1 MNNISFETLSL
12 PLFIFIFAATILVII
27 AKWRIF
33 EKAGQPGWT
42 SIIPYINFFIMLKI
56 VSKPLWWIIWM
67 FVPIANIVV
76 GIWVTNLLAKSF
88 GKNEGFTLGLIFL
101 PFIFYPILGFG
112 NASFQGNV
120 EQEKTFIQV

>member
-1 MNNISFETLSL
+1 MNGFGFNTFSL
-12 PLFIFIFAATILVII
+12 PAILLGAVAVILVII

-33 EKAGQPGWT
+33 EKAGQPGWG
-42 SIIPYINFFIMLKI
+42 SIIPYIDFFFILKI
-56 VSKPLWWIIWM
+56 VNKPLWWIIWL
-67 FVPIANIVV
+67 FVPLANVVV

-112 NASFQGNV
+112 NASFQGPV
-120 EQEKTFIQV
+120 KQEKTFIQV